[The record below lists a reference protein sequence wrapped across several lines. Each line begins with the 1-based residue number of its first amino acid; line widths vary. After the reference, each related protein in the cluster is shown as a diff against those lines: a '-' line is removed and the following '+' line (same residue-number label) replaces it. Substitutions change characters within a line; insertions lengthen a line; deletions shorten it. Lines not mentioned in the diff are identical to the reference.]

1 MNIYT
6 RQPNILRNKSH
17 NSGNKNSS
25 QNNQN
30 LNFTAN
36 IKINKKAAQTV
47 YENAQSLFEG
57 VNEALGDNY
66 LQSLLKKANI
76 TFDDKT
82 IEHANRTLAS
92 DAIRTA
98 RSIRDI
104 PFRIANSITQ
114 KFNIKTKETGWL
126 ADWVK
131 KNEAEQAFHKAI
143 DIIEEYARPATIN
156 NEIDPDKASK
166 IFKNTIASNITKV
179 KKSYESRDERTL
191 NRIVTASVSALYS
204 GADFYNISMLQKDN
218 KEEAKKSQK
227 KRLGQEFTRMATSAA
242 LTFISLGILDRYTKK
257 SLLLNATVIAGAT
270 LISEIFSR
278 LIKGNALHPL
288 TPKQAEQIA
297 KNNKNKNNHSQQ
309 AISFNSRLD
318 NERQVFRQMLF
329 KNNGLETTQAK
340 PEIKTQETAAG
351 KNKKSKALKVFLSL
365 FALANIAYI
374 GKKVL
379 KNDFNIHKLKMEL
392 CDNFNKNGITEEVKN
407 KLNNIEKQIKA
418 SKKYNL
424 ADNLEDLLTKRKVKT
439 NLETLSSKIKKLKE
453 KPESNGITKVLE
465 TYLNHIEE
473 ITKTGK
479 TSFETETSIPV
490 ISGLYSGITKI
501 IQTVYTI
508 LSLPATLISGGINKH
523 IDKNFRET
531 EELYNYIKSEITPN
545 YKKELTELGKI
556 FDVNKE
562 TNFIFQQIHN
572 VIKKI
577 SNTINPKT
585 EASIIDT
592 IQKRT
597 RNVEIGA
604 ETGDLANL
612 SRTMVTAISTYFFVN
627 DHRNEVLIESE
638 GKDIEGAKEERNER
652 LMHKLSN
659 FIINGTL
666 MNTFNTIFKSWLNK
680 SLFGAMLVA
689 SATEATNEFLVR
701 KSTCQPI
708 GKKSSK
714 QEIIDY
720 ENEQLNKGGFAGWW
734 ARTFK
739 KITGK
744 KTLTQKA
751 GIDTEKLAQQEK
763 INVTLKTHQG

>member
-6 RQPNILRNKSH
+6 RQPNILRNKPQ

-82 IEHANRTLAS
+82 IAHANRTLVS

-98 RSIRDI
+98 RSVRDI

-218 KEEAKKSQK
+218 KKEAKKSQK

-297 KNNKNKNNHSQQ
+297 KNNKNNHSQQ
-309 AISFNSRLD
+309 AISFNSKLD

-340 PEIKTQETAAG
+340 PEIKTQETTAG

-392 CDNFNKNGITEEVKN
+392 CDNFNKNGITDEVKN
-407 KLNNIEKQIKA
+407 KLNNIEKQIKT

-424 ADNLEDLLTKRKVKT
+424 ADNLEDILTKRKVKT
-439 NLETLSSKIKKLKE
+439 DLETLSNKIKKLKE

-465 TYLNHIEE
+465 TYLNHIGE

-501 IQTVYTI
+501 IQTIYTI
-508 LSLPATLISGGINKH
+508 LSLPATLISGSINKH

-556 FDVNKE
+556 FGVNEE

-612 SRTMVTAISTYFFVN
+612 SRTMVTALTTWFFVS
-627 DHRNEVLIESE
+627 DHWNEVLIESE

-680 SLFGAMLVA
+680 SLLGAMLVA

-751 GIDTEKLAQQEK
+751 GIKTEMNA
-763 INVTLKTHQG
+763 HQG